1 MRGRQPD
8 DGDHTRTAAIRQ
20 GSVSRS
26 VSRQQLV
33 PVAGIRLIPDAI
45 GVVALWLLLF
55 GMGIIVNSQP
65 YKELVL
71 QRFEWSAFLMAIA
84 SYTPTNTAVLAVVTG
99 FVGGCGSLIFYGGL
113 NPAASEG
120 MSESEQERMPARLEH
135 PSSSAI
141 RGFFGYLGIMAGA
154 VVGSDQPFATT
165 TPEQYWRLACSVSL
179 LAFILGFD
187 STLFRS
193 LVSTVGR
200 RYKTSPRT
208 TNGSGDEPR
217 DQPEQ
222 TESAHADKVRP
233 G

>member
-1 MRGRQPD
+1 MKNLRYVFYACAG
-8 DGDHTRTAAIRQ
+8 
-20 GSVSRS
+20 
-26 VSRQQLV
+26 LV
-33 PVAGIRLIPDAI
+33 
-45 GVVALWLLLF
+45 LWLLLF

-65 YKELVL
+65 YRDLVL
-71 QRFEWSAFLMAIA
+71 QRFEWFAFLMAVA

-113 NPAASEG
+113 DPAASEG
-120 MSESEQERMPARLEH
+120 LPESEQERMAARLEH

-154 VVGSDQPFATT
+154 VVGSDQPFAAT

-200 RYKTSPRT
+200 RYRTSART
-208 TNGSGDEPR
+208 TNAGGDKPGVQVGQAEGSDSDER
-217 DQPEQ
+217 
-222 TESAHADKVRP
+222 RP
-233 G
+233 DGGKGR

>member
-1 MRGRQPD
+1 MRNLRYVFY
-8 DGDHTRTAAIRQ
+8 AC
-20 GSVSRS
+20 
-26 VSRQQLV
+26 
-33 PVAGIRLIPDAI
+33 AGLT
-45 GVVALWLLLF
+45 LWLLLF

-65 YKELVL
+65 YRELAS
-71 QRFEWSAFLMAIA
+71 QHFEWFAFLMAVA
-84 SYTPTNTAVLAVVTG
+84 SYTPTNVAVLAVATG

-113 NPAASEG
+113 NPTVSEN
-120 MSESEQERMPARLEH
+120 MVESEQERMPVRLEH

-141 RGFFGYLGIMAGA
+141 RGFFAYLVIMAGA

-193 LVSTVGR
+193 LVGTVGR
-200 RYKTSPRT
+200 RYRTSART
-208 TNGSGDEPR
+208 TNGSEDEPT
-217 DQPEQ
+217 DQLRRAEGPA
-222 TESAHADKVRP
+222 SDKGRP